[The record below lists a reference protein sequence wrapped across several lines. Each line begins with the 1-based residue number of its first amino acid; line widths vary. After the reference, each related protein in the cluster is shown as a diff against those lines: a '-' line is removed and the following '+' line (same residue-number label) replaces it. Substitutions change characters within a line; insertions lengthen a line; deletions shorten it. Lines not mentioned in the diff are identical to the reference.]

1 MSDLAL
7 GILYP
12 DGQILL
18 CGDRPDEGELVSFA
32 TIRTQR
38 PGTRLTT
45 CPPGRGVGACIA
57 DVLRANGQGQY
68 AGEAAA
74 LRISPVTLVI
84 PGSAPVPAILFADS
98 NRVKFR
104 VGSSARVT
112 TIDSLFSNATLVAPR
127 DLPGY
132 LWG

>member
-1 MSDLAL
+1 MGDIAL

-12 DGQILL
+12 DGQILI
-18 CGDRPDEGELVSFA
+18 CGDRPDEGEVVSIA
-32 TIRTQR
+32 SLRTQR
-38 PGTRLTT
+38 PNLRLTT
-45 CPPGRGVGACIA
+45 CPVGRGVGGCIA
-57 DVLRANGQGQY
+57 DVLTANGQGQY
-68 AGEAAA
+68 AGQAAA
-74 LRISPVTLVI
+74 MRVSPVTLVI

-112 TIDSLFSNATLVAPR
+112 TIDSLFSNSTLVAPR

-132 LWG
+132 RWG